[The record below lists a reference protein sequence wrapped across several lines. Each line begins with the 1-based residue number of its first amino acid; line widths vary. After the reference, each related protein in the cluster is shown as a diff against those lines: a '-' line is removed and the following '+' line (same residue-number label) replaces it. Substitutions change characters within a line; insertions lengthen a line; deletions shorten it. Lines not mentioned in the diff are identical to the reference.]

1 MFQRPGSAVR
11 YRDNEG
17 CLIVR
22 AALGKAIG
30 ARIRGAADTP
40 WREMVDVV
48 QDVHENGV
56 QESAPGGN
64 PSGRPAARAT

>member
-1 MFQRPGSAVR
+1 M
-11 YRDNEG
+11 
-17 CLIVR
+17 R